1 MHLTRVG
8 AENFRPFA
16 ALALDPHPRR
26 NLILGP
32 NAAGKT
38 SLLEVIYT
46 LGRGHSFRGS
56 ADEVAGAAGPHWHLA
71 AEGAFPG
78 DTTGRISVKWAED
91 TRRIAVDGTPGT
103 LQELIQRLPVQIL
116 EPESHRLVEDG
127 PVNRRRYLDW
137 GVFHVEHRFFPAWRR
152 YHRAVRQR
160 NVALRAGAT
169 RGEVEAWNSELS
181 SSGTEVHELRE
192 RHLQALK
199 RGFETQAAAL
209 MREGPWVVELLRG
222 WPEGVALERAL
233 ADSYPRDSRAG
244 ATLAGPHR
252 AELLLRLQ
260 DVPARH
266 RISRGQQ
273 KLAVAALLLAQA
285 ELVAEATGRAP
296 IVLVDDVNAELGP
309 EFQHA
314 LAHALADYPGQVF
327 ATAIEAPR
335 AAAWRENL
343 SVFHVEHGS
352 IKAASLV

>member
-1 MHLTRVG
+1 MHLTRIG

-16 ALALDPHPRR
+16 ALSLDPHPRR

-38 SLLEVIYT
+38 SLLEAIYT

-56 ADEVAGAAGPHWHLA
+56 AAEVAGAAGPHWQLA
-71 AEGAFPG
+71 AEGALTG
-78 DTTGRISVKWAED
+78 DTAGRINVRWAED
-91 TRRIAVDGTPGT
+91 TRRIVLDGAPAT
-103 LQELIQRLPVQIL
+103 LQDLIRRLPVQIL

-152 YHRAVRQR
+152 YHRALRQR
-160 NVALRAGAT
+160 NSALRTGAASS
-169 RGEVEAWNSELS
+169 EVEAWSPELAAAGSEL
-181 SSGTEVHELRE
+181 HELRE

-199 RGFETQAAAL
+199 SGFETQVAGL
-209 MREGPWVVELLRG
+209 MSEGPWAVELVRG
-222 WPEGVALERAL
+222 WPEGVALEQAL
-233 ADSYPRDSRAG
+233 AESYSRDSRAG
-244 ATLAGPHR
+244 ATLCGPHR

-285 ELVAEATGRAP
+285 KLIAQATGFAP
-296 IVLVDDVNAELGP
+296 VVLADDVNAELGA
-309 EFQHA
+309 EFQDA
-314 LAHALADYPGQVF
+314 LARALADYPGQVF
-327 ATAIEAPR
+327 ATAIEPPVSTP
-335 AAAWRENL
+335 WRENL